1 MNKIILLGRL
11 VKEAEVKYTESGKVV
26 ATFTLAVDRPFAG
39 QNGKREADFINCQ
52 LWGKSAETLGNT
64 VTKGQRVLVDG
75 RLQIRKYTDKS
86 GADRWITEVVCNN
99 FEYIERKGEA
109 ASAGGNP
116 TARQQSQ
123 GGFSGAFGQEVPM
136 NEEIPF

>member
-11 VKEAEVKYTESGKVV
+11 VKDAEIKYTEGGKVV
-26 ATFTLAVDRPFAG
+26 AVFTLAVDRPFAG

-75 RLQIRKYTDKS
+75 RLQIRSYTAKDGSKRY
-86 GADRWITEVVCNN
+86 ATEVVCNN
-99 FEYIERKGEA
+99 FEYIERKADGDKLNTN
-109 ASAGGNP
+109 SAENGFENMG
-116 TARQQSQ
+116 QQM
-123 GGFSGAFGQEVPM
+123 FSED
-136 NEEIPF
+136 IPF

>member
-11 VKEAEVKYTESGKVV
+11 VKDAEVKYTEGGKVV

-75 RLQIRKYTDKS
+75 RLQIRSYTAKDGSKRY
-86 GADRWITEVVCNN
+86 ATEVVCNN
-99 FEYIERKGEA
+99 FEYIERKADGDKLNTN
-109 ASAGGNP
+109 SAENGFENMG
-116 TARQQSQ
+116 QQM
-123 GGFSGAFGQEVPM
+123 FSED
-136 NEEIPF
+136 IPF

>member
-11 VKEAEVKYTESGKVV
+11 VKDAEIKYTEGGKVV
-26 ATFTLAVDRPFAG
+26 ATFTLAVDRPFTG

-75 RLQIRKYTDKS
+75 RLQIRSYTAKDGSKRY
-86 GADRWITEVVCNN
+86 ATEVVCNN
-99 FEYIERKGEA
+99 FEYIERKADGDKLNTN
-109 ASAGGNP
+109 SAENGFENMG
-116 TARQQSQ
+116 QQM
-123 GGFSGAFGQEVPM
+123 F

>member
-11 VKEAEVKYTESGKVV
+11 VKDAEVKYTEGGKVV
-26 ATFTLAVDRPFAG
+26 AVFTLAVDRPFAG

-75 RLQIRKYTDKS
+75 RLQIRSYTAKDGSKRY
-86 GADRWITEVVCNN
+86 ATEVVCNN
-99 FEYIERKGEA
+99 FEYIERKADGDKLNTN
-109 ASAGGNP
+109 SAENGFENMG
-116 TARQQSQ
+116 QQM
-123 GGFSGAFGQEVPM
+123 FSED
-136 NEEIPF
+136 IPF

>member
-11 VKEAEVKYTESGKVV
+11 VKDAEIKYTEGGKVV
-26 ATFTLAVDRPFAG
+26 AIFTLAVDRPFTG

-75 RLQIRKYTDKS
+75 RLQIRSYTAKDGSKRY
-86 GADRWITEVVCNN
+86 ATEVVCNN
-99 FEYIERKGEA
+99 FEYIERKADGDKLNTN
-109 ASAGGNP
+109 SAENGFENMG
-116 TARQQSQ
+116 QQM
-123 GGFSGAFGQEVPM
+123 FSED
-136 NEEIPF
+136 IPF